1 LHQRP
6 KKSDRNAQNLENIEN
21 LETIKY
27 LENINYLEINAKSDG
42 VFRVSKLEFRKEQSK
57 YEFPTRQL
65 ISIGFLHIIPEKQ
78 DLAKCT
84 HFQKHE
90 HADRREAHHGIA
102 CA

>member
-42 VFRVSKLEFRKEQSK
+42 VFRVSKLEFRKE
-57 YEFPTRQL
+57 
-65 ISIGFLHIIPEKQ
+65 
-78 DLAKCT
+78 
-84 HFQKHE
+84 
-90 HADRREAHHGIA
+90 
-102 CA
+102 